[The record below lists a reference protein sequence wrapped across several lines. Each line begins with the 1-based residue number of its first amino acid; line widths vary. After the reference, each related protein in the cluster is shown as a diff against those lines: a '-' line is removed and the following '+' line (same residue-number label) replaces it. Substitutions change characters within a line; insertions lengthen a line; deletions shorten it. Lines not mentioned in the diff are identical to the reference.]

1 MAAGVTALPTWAAVA
16 VCGLLAQL
24 VKLVLYSA
32 ARRHLALTAF
42 AQGNGLPSLPA
53 ALLTCLTVLVTLRV
67 GWTAPET
74 GFALVFAVIVVHDSL
89 KLGWLADR
97 NREALV
103 RILAHVETSGGA
115 ERRALAYLDPRAH
128 HPAHVAAGIVFGGLF
143 ALAIAGAQ
151 R

>member
-1 MAAGVTALPTWAAVA
+1 MDGVTALPTWAAVA
-16 VCGLLAQL
+16 ACGLAAQL
-24 VKLVLYSA
+24 VKLGLYSA

-53 ALLTCLTVLVTLRV
+53 ALLSCLTVLVARRA
-67 GWTAPET
+67 GWGAPET
-74 GFALVFAVIVVHDSL
+74 AFALVFAVIVIHDSL

-103 RILAHVETSGGA
+103 RILARVEARGEAG
-115 ERRALAYLDPRAH
+115 RWALAYLDPRAH
-128 HPAHVAAGIVFGGLF
+128 HPVHVAVGIAFGGLF
-143 ALAIAGAQ
+143 ALAFAGAP

>member
-1 MAAGVTALPTWAAVA
+1 MDVLRTLPTWAVVA
-16 VCGLLAQL
+16 VCGLAAQA

-53 ALLTCLTVLVTLRV
+53 AVLACLAVLVGRRA
-67 GWTAPET
+67 GWAAPET
-74 GFALVFAVIVVHDSL
+74 GFALVFAVIVVHDTL

-103 RILAHVETSGGA
+103 RILAHVRARGQAG
-115 ERRALAYLDPRAH
+115 RWALAYLDPRAH
-128 HPAHVAAGIVFGGLF
+128 HPAHVALGIAFGGVF
-143 ALAIAGAQ
+143 ALAFAGMP

>member
-1 MAAGVTALPTWAAVA
+1 VAGLTALPTWAAVA
-16 VCGLLAQL
+16 ACGLLTQL
-24 VKLVLYSA
+24 VKLLLYSA

-53 ALLTCLTVLVTLRV
+53 ALLSCLTVLVTRRA
-67 GWTAPET
+67 GWAAPEA
-74 GFALVFAVIVVHDSL
+74 GFALVFAVIVIHDSL

-103 RILAHVETSGGA
+103 RILAHVEAKGEAG
-115 ERRALAYLDPRAH
+115 RWALAYLDPRAH
-128 HPAHVAAGIVFGGLF
+128 HPAHVAVGIALGGLF
-143 ALAIAGAQ
+143 ALAFASAP